1 MGADRALS
9 NDQPVVLFDGVCN
22 LCNGSVLFIIK
33 RDTRA
38 RLKFA
43 SLQSD
48 YGAEQMKRFHLSSSS
63 LNSVLLIK
71 NDRLFQK
78 SNAALEIAS
87 MLDGAWPLLYAF
99 KIVPGFIRNFVY
111 DWIAKNRYRWFGKKE
126 ACMIPA
132 LEMKARFVD

>member
-9 NDQPVVLFDGVCN
+9 EPVVLFDGVCN

-33 RDTRA
+33 RDPQSK
-38 RLKFA
+38 LKFS

-48 YGAEQMKRFHLSSSS
+48 YGAEQMKRFNLPPSA

-71 NDRLFQK
+71 NDQLFQK
-78 SNAALEIAS
+78 SNAALEIAR
-87 MLDGAWPLLYAF
+87 MLDGIWPGMYAF
-99 KIVPGFIRNFVY
+99 KIVPLFIRDFIY

-126 ACMIPA
+126 ECMIPTP
-132 LEMKARFVD
+132 EMKARFVN

>member
-9 NDQPVVLFDGVCN
+9 DKPIVLFDGVCN

-33 RDTRA
+33 RDSQS

-48 YGAEQMKRFHLSSSS
+48 YGAEQMKRFNLPSSS

-71 NDRLFQK
+71 SGQLFQK
-78 SNAALEIAS
+78 SNAALEIAR
-87 MLDGAWPLLYAF
+87 MLDGIWPGMYAF
-99 KIVPGFIRNFVY
+99 KIVPLFIRDFIY
-111 DWIAKNRYRWFGKKE
+111 DWIAKNRYRWFGKRE
-126 ACMIPA
+126 ACMIPTP
-132 LEMKARFVD
+132 EMKARFIN

>member
-9 NDQPVVLFDGVCN
+9 DKPVVLFDGVCN

-33 RDTRA
+33 RDPQSK
-38 RLKFA
+38 LKFS

-48 YGAEQMKRFHLSSSS
+48 YGAEQMKRFNLPPSA

-71 NDRLFQK
+71 NDQLFQK
-78 SNAALEIAS
+78 SNAALEIAR
-87 MLDGAWPLLYAF
+87 MLDGIWPGMYAF
-99 KIVPGFIRNFVY
+99 KIVPLFIRDFIY

-126 ACMIPA
+126 ECMIPTP
-132 LEMKARFVD
+132 EMKARFVN

>member
-9 NDQPVVLFDGVCN
+9 DKPIILFDGVCN

-33 RDTRA
+33 RDSQS

-43 SLQSD
+43 SLQSE
-48 YGAEQMKRFHLSSSS
+48 YGSEQMKRFHLPLSS

-71 NDRLFQK
+71 NGKLFQK
-78 SNAALEIAS
+78 SEAALEIAR
-87 MLDGAWPLLYAF
+87 MLDGIWPGMYAF
-99 KIVPGFIRNFVY
+99 KIVPLFIRNFIY

-126 ACMIPA
+126 ACMIPTP
-132 LEMKARFVD
+132 EMKARFVN

>member
-1 MGADRALS
+1 MGADRALTEKT
-9 NDQPVVLFDGVCN
+9 VVLFDGVCN

-33 RDTRA
+33 RDA
-38 RLKFA
+38 QAKFKFA

-48 YGAEQMKRFHLSSSS
+48 YGAAQMKRFNIQAHA

-87 MLDGAWPLLYAF
+87 MLDGLWPALYAF
-99 KIVPGFIRNFVY
+99 KIVPLFIRDFIY
-111 DWIAKNRYRWFGKKE
+111 DWIAKNRYHWFGKNE
-126 ACMIPA
+126 ACMIPTPA
-132 LEMKARFVD
+132 MKARFID